1 MKQYT
6 LVAAVAAA
14 IVGIS
19 AVAGA
24 VRANE
29 MAEKAAEKATEQ
41 VQSEQQKVEQ
51 QKAEQEKAEMAAVES
66 LTEISAE
73 DLQVL
78 IDTNP
83 ELVLIDA
90 RRASEYAQGHIPG
103 AVAVTPGEATPE
115 RLAALAP
122 DKEAPMVFYCG
133 NHQCPASGKAAYKAA
148 QLGYK
153 RLYKYTEGI
162 EDWRAKG
169 LPVVTEKNA
178 AKKAEEAE
186 AKVAKAE
193 KTAAE

>member
-6 LVAAVAAA
+6 LVAAVAVA
-14 IVGIS
+14 IVGVS

-29 MAEKAAEKATEQ
+29 MAEKAAVKATEQ
-41 VQSEQQKVEQ
+41 VQSEQQK
-51 QKAEQEKAEMAAVES
+51 AEQEKTEMEAVES

-83 ELVLIDA
+83 DLVLIDA
-90 RRASEYAQGHIPG
+90 RRASDYAQGHIPG

-122 DKEAPMVFYCG
+122 NKDTPIVFYCG

-148 QLGYK
+148 QQGYK

-169 LPVVTEKNA
+169 LPVVTERDS

-186 AKVAKAE
+186 AKVAEVEKAT
-193 KTAAE
+193 TAE